1 MGLGYAWELCIILA
15 YHSDWRNV
23 IFMMQ
28 VIQQPQLIGK
38 RYELGDRIGVG
49 GMGAVYRA
57 HDLLTG
63 QYVALKQVISE
74 GDLGDMNEG
83 FRLALTQE
91 FKLMASF
98 HHPYIIEVIDYGF
111 DESRLPYY
119 TMELLEN
126 TQTILEATH
135 QKSITTK
142 VTYLLQ
148 LLQALM
154 YLHRRGVLHRDLKP
168 ANVLV
173 VNNRV
178 HVLDFGLSV
187 MRDRASATDNNQG
200 VAGTVAYLAPEVL
213 KGAHAT
219 EVSDLYAVGVI
230 AYEMFKGEHPFPQT
244 DISTLINSVLFKI
257 PDISQLDVSYD
268 IGSFIER
275 LLMKDPDDRFANA
288 GEAINAL
295 KYALDEPIELDSS
308 ATRDSFLQAAR
319 LVGRDR
325 ELGQLALALADA
337 KEGQGSAWL
346 IGGESGVGKSR
357 LIDEL
362 RTLALVD
369 GALAMRGQSNIEG
382 RTPYQLWRNIFR
394 WLGLVGELDA
404 VDAGLIKLLV
414 PDIVSLPPYHLEA
427 ASELESTKVQ
437 SRLLDA
443 LERMIRTIGRP
454 VVIMLEDLH
463 WAGSENIS
471 LFASLSQLANHL
483 PLLLLASFRDDERP
497 DLPNLLP
504 NATHLKLNRLNEADI
519 AELSQAMLGETGTK
533 EQVVQLLQRE
543 TEGNVFFLIEVVRVL
558 AEEAGNLEE
567 IGRTTLPQSVFAGGV
582 QRIIQRRLDNLPA
595 HMHDTL
601 ALVAVIGR
609 EVDLALLRSLIL
621 TIEVDNFLNE
631 CANAAIL
638 EVIDGEWRFTH
649 DKLRDGVLE
658 RISKRDLIQL
668 HKRVAEG
675 LEKLYGTTENAAKLA
690 YHWNIVG
697 DPVKEEHYTTL
708 AGEQALRSGAYQEAV
723 LFFERA
729 LTLITPKTQAIKQSE
744 LRRVYLQHRKAEAYL
759 GFGAYTQ
766 ARQLYQESLQI
777 AEKHD
782 LPEGIA
788 SSLFALGN
796 VEHVRGL
803 YEAAR
808 KFYNRSLEIYQQLDK
823 QSEVVK
829 LLNSLGSVAYD
840 MGDDKLAKDLYQ
852 QSLNLSR
859 ELGEQWGMAGT
870 SGKLDTITVK
880 RIDEA
885 RDKRRELMD
894 RLMRASQSEDKTHVA
909 KIYEEMG
916 QLSFDLGEYDEA
928 IQAFNKAQSTYRE
941 MSDNAGIGNMYL
953 QLGRV
958 FGEQKNY
965 AVAHANYIMGIKIA
979 KDAQLHNTIFTM
991 LMYLARLYVMQGHL
1005 DQALELVSFMAHAEN
1020 LPDSMEDEV
1029 EQFSFDLQAQMDE
1042 ASAKSG
1048 WEQGKQKT
1056 LEAVLLDI
1064 LGE

>member
-1 MGLGYAWELCIILA
+1 
-15 YHSDWRNV
+15 
-23 IFMMQ
+23 MQ
-28 VIQQPQLIGK
+28 VSRNAQLIGK

-63 QYVALKQVISE
+63 QYVALKRVISE
-74 GDLGDMNEG
+74 GDLGDMNES

-126 TQTILEATH
+126 TQTIIEATH
-135 QKSITTK
+135 NKPIITK
-142 VTYLLQ
+142 LTYLLQ

-173 VNNRV
+173 VDNRV
-178 HVLDFGLSV
+178 HVLDFGLSI
-187 MRDRASATDNNQG
+187 MRDRTSTTDNNQG

-213 KGAHAT
+213 KGSPAT
-219 EVSDLYAVGVI
+219 EVSDLYAVGII

-244 DISTLINSVLFKI
+244 DIGTLINNVLFKV
-257 PDISQLDVSYD
+257 PDISQLDVNYD
-268 IGSFIER
+268 IGAFIER

-295 KYALDEPIELDSS
+295 KYAIDEPIELDSS
-308 ATRDSFLQAAR
+308 ATRDSFLLAAR
-319 LVGRDR
+319 LVGRDK

-337 KEGQGSAWL
+337 TEGKGSAWL

-382 RTPYQLWRNIFR
+382 RAPYQLWRNIFR
-394 WLGLVGELDA
+394 WLGLIGELDA
-404 VDAGLIKLLV
+404 IDAGLIKLLV

-443 LERMIRTIGRP
+443 LERMIRSLGRP

-463 WAGSENIS
+463 WASSENIS
-471 LFASLSQLANHL
+471 LFASLSQLANQL
-483 PLLLLASFRDDERP
+483 PLLLIASFRDDERP
-497 DLPNLLP
+497 DLPTLLP
-504 NATHLKLNRLNEADI
+504 NATHLKLNRLTEMHI
-519 AELSQAMLGETGTK
+519 AELSQAMLGEAGTK
-533 EQVVQLLQRE
+533 AQVVHLLQRE

-567 IGRTTLPQSVFAGGV
+567 IGRTTLPQSVFAGG
-582 QRIIQRRLDNLPA
+582 IQQVIRRRLDNLPA
-595 HMHDTL
+595 DMHDTL

-609 EVDLALLRSLIL
+609 EVDVALLRVIMPMVD
-621 TIEVDNFLNE
+621 IDNFLNE

-638 EVIDGEWRFTH
+638 EVVDGEWRFTH

-658 RISKRDLIQL
+658 RIPKRDLIQL
-668 HKRVAEG
+668 HRQVAEG
-675 LEKLYGTTENAAKLA
+675 LEKLYGITENAAKLA
-690 YHWNIVG
+690 YHWGIVG
-697 DPVKEEHYTTL
+697 DPIKEEYYTTL

-729 LTLITPKTQAIKQSE
+729 LKLITPKTQAIKESE
-744 LRRVYLQHRKAEAYL
+744 LRRVYLQHRKADAYL

-777 AEKHD
+777 AEKFE

-808 KFYNRSLEIYQQLDK
+808 KFYQRSLEIYQQLDK
-823 QSEVVK
+823 PSEVVK
-829 LLNSLGSVAYD
+829 VLNSLGSVAYD

-859 ELGEQWGMAGT
+859 EVGGQWGMAGT
-870 SGKLDTITVK
+870 SGKLDTVTVK

-885 RDKRRELMD
+885 HLKRRELID
-894 RLMRASQSEDKTHVA
+894 RLMHASQSEDKTHVA
-909 KIYEEMG
+909 KIYEELG
-916 QLSFDLGEYDEA
+916 QLSYDLGEYDEA
-928 IQAFNKAQSTYRE
+928 IQALNKAQIDYKA
-941 MSDNAGIGNMYL
+941 MGDHAGIINTYQ
-953 QLGRV
+953 QLGKV
-958 FGEQKNY
+958 FMEQRNY
-965 AVAHANYIMGIKIA
+965 GVAHANFIMGLKIA
-979 KDAQLHNTIFTM
+979 NDNDLTDKIFAM
-991 LMYLARLYVMQGHL
+991 LIHLARLHVAQTRL
-1005 DQALELVSFMAHAEN
+1005 TDALQLVSFMAHAPN
-1020 LPDSMEDEV
+1020 LPDVMEDEV
-1029 EQFSFDLQAQMDE
+1029 EQFTFDLQARIPEDIAQ
-1042 ASAKSG
+1042 AS
-1048 WEQGKQKT
+1048 WEQGKQKSQDT
-1056 LEAVLLDI
+1056 ILLDI